1 MSDSIQR
8 TRPIGRVL
16 RLLTGVLLLFSA
28 GQVVRRASLE
38 YILSSAGVVV
48 GLFLFYMLVHVLISK
63 YLPDINRWLG
73 ALVAVMP
80 VALVFILGQ
89 GGGYLFGQGEGA
101 TGALAFVG
109 LSLLIDVIRAD
120 AGCEVMALPG
130 LLSKKRTHLACLA
143 FTPIDW
149 LEEKFIPWHRIS
161 KITENHS

>member
-1 MSDSIQR
+1 MSDGIQR
-8 TRPIGRVL
+8 AKPIGRVL
-16 RLLTGVLLLFSA
+16 RLLTGVILLFSVV
-28 GQVVRRASLE
+28 QVVRRASLD
-38 YILSSAGVVV
+38 YTLASSGVVV
-48 GLFLFYMLVHVLISK
+48 ALVLFYMLVHFLISK
-63 YLPDINRWLG
+63 YLPHINRWLG

-109 LSLLIDVIRAD
+109 ISLLIDVIRAD

-130 LLSKKRTHLACLA
+130 LLFNKRTHLACLA

-149 LEEKFIPWHRIS
+149 LEEKIIS
-161 KITENHS
+161 GA

>member
-1 MSDSIQR
+1 MSDGIER
-8 TRPIGRVL
+8 AKPIGRVL
-16 RLLTGVLLLFSA
+16 RLLTGVILLISVV
-28 GQVVRRASLE
+28 QVVRRASLD
-38 YILSSAGVVV
+38 YILASSGVVV
-48 GLFLFYMLVHVLISK
+48 GLLLFYMFVHLLISK
-63 YLPDINRWLG
+63 HLPHINRCLG
-73 ALVAVMP
+73 ALVAIMP

-101 TGALAFVG
+101 TGALAYIG

-149 LEEKFIPWHRIS
+149 LEEKFFPD
-161 KITENHS
+161 T

>member
-1 MSDSIQR
+1 MSDGIER
-8 TRPIGRVL
+8 AKPIGRVL
-16 RLLTGVLLLFSA
+16 RLLTGVILLISVV
-28 GQVVRRASLE
+28 QVVRRASLD
-38 YILSSAGVVV
+38 YILASSGVVV
-48 GLFLFYMLVHVLISK
+48 GLLLFYMLVHLLISK
-63 YLPDINRWLG
+63 HLPHINRWLG

-101 TGALAFVG
+101 TGALAYIG

-149 LEEKFIPWHRIS
+149 LEEKFSPD
-161 KITENHS
+161 T

>member
-1 MSDSIQR
+1 MSDSIER
-8 TRPIGRVL
+8 AKPIGRVL
-16 RLLTGVLLLFSA
+16 RLLTGVILLISVV
-28 GQVVRRASLE
+28 QVVRRANLE
-38 YILSSAGVVV
+38 YILASSGVVV
-48 GLFLFYMLVHVLISK
+48 GLLLFYMLVHFLISK
-63 YLPDINRWLG
+63 HLPHLNRWLG

-101 TGALAFVG
+101 TGALAYIG

-149 LEEKFIPWHRIS
+149 LEEKFFPD
-161 KITENHS
+161 T

>member
-1 MSDSIQR
+1 MPDGIER
-8 TRPIGRVL
+8 AKPIGRVL
-16 RLLTGVLLLFSA
+16 RLLTGVILLISVV
-28 GQVVRRASLE
+28 QVARRASLE
-38 YILSSAGVVV
+38 YILASSGVVV
-48 GLFLFYMLVHVLISK
+48 GLLLFYMLVHWLISK
-63 YLPDINRWLG
+63 HLPHINRWLG

-101 TGALAFVG
+101 TGALAYIG

-149 LEEKFIPWHRIS
+149 LEEKFYPD
-161 KITENHS
+161 T